1 MEVNMEDRVEVFLG
15 DTAQITCMFTVSDS
29 PDNVIIQWYMVS
41 SPTHKCMHMDRRAH
55 TR

>member
-29 PDNVIIQWYMVS
+29 HDDVIIQWYMVS
-41 SPTHKCMHMDRRAH
+41 SRTWTLAH
-55 TR
+55 THAR